1 VLFGGKKIQGSP
13 AMWRA
18 AYGNI
23 LLNSPTLFWRRCY
36 TCCRSGSVIGSGAF
50 LTPGSGI
57 QILDP
62 EKHPGS
68 ATLSSI
74 SKICPM
80 RIEVDAHRDDWLN
93 WQGSLLVV
101 ASVGIRVFL
110 GLPIPDPDQLVR
122 GTDTDPDPA
131 PDPDPS
137 LLDGLKICLKNK
149 ILTQNFSKK
158 LNY

>member
-1 VLFGGKKIQGSP
+1 
-13 AMWRA
+13 MRRA
-18 AYGNI
+18 PNGNI
-23 LLNSPTLFWRRCY
+23 LENARTYFGGG
-36 TCCRSGSVIGSGAF
+36 TISVSDPAPGSGAF

-122 GTDTDPDPA
+122 GTDTDPDPDPA